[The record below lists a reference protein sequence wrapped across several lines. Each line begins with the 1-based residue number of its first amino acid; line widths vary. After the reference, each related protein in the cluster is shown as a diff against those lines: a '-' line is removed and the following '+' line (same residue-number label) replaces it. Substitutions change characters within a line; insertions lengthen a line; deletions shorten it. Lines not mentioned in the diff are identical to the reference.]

1 MEEEQRV
8 MSRTRRKFDAAF
20 KARVA
25 LEAVKNEKT
34 ASQLASEFG
43 VHPNLITQW
52 KRQLIGGLPLIF
64 SRNGDKDKGDAEALQ
79 SELYKQIGQLKV
91 EVDFLKK
98 KSEMFR

>member
-1 MEEEQRV
+1 MEEEQMI

-20 KARVA
+20 KAKVA

-43 VHPNLITQW
+43 VHPNLISQW
-52 KRQLIGGLPLIF
+52 KRQLMHDLPLIF

-98 KSEMFR
+98 KSLMFR